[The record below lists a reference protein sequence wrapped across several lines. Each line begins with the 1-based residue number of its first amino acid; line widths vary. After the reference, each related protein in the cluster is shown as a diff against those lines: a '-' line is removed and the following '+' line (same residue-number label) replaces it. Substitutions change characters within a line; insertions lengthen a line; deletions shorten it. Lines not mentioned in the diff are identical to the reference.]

1 MTVIFSV
8 GSIFAAPGVSVAA
21 GFGEE
26 WEDYGSYDAWN
37 DYASYSDWND
47 YASYDDWNDY
57 GSYGGEWDDY
67 ASYDNWNDYGSYGG
81 EWDDYAPYDDWNDY
95 GSYGGEYQDYF
106 TPENEYYAYAE
117 SCGGCAYSYTPGY
130 STGGGSYGFSGGGVS
145 MRPVTVGSGTS
156 IARPV
161 GGSYGYGSTYY
172 PTTVSTGHPG
182 TSVTTRPIG
191 GTTNIDNSVR
201 YTDNSINNSFNTGS
215 NINSPG
221 AVAAGT
227 SVSVIP
233 LATPQYYTQY
243 SYGSASCSIIATP
256 SVIQNGQTANL
267 RWTTSGARTAYLSDS
282 IGTVTLNGSLI
293 IRPEASRTYTLTVTD
308 TNGRTSTCQTSLTVS
323 GSAPYVSLTQIPYTG
338 FDYGPMG
345 NALYWVSLVSFAVAG
360 AYLLVFYKGGVLA
373 FAGTMMG
380 SARSTRH
387 YQAPTPTI
395 IKEAPIIVTREEEE
409 DLLDEVA
416 IRQSASDR
424 TATKDTMGIA
434 THNGEPRIVIL
445 RE

>member
-1 MTVIFSV
+1 MLRAKINRLVVSAFFVLISIGPSV
-8 GSIFAAPGVSVAA
+8 YAD
-21 GFGEE
+21 GFDG
-26 WEDYGSYDAWN
+26 YTGDAW
-37 DYASYSDWND
+37 
-47 YASYDDWNDY
+47 YDDGYTGDAWYD
-57 GSYGGEWDDY
+57 GGYTGDAW
-67 ASYDNWNDYGSYGG
+67 
-81 EWDDYAPYDDWNDY
+81 YDDGYTGDAWSEGGNLYTNESGYTGDVWNE
-95 GSYGGEYQDYF
+95 GGNLYTYENGNLYTYDPIYAEYS
-106 TPENEYYAYAE
+106 E

-380 SARSTRH
+380 SARSARH

-424 TATKDTMGIA
+424 TAPKDTMGIA